1 MNFMRRSVASIGI
14 ALLMGKAPEPLWS
27 PFATVPTSKSLG
39 AKIVLLQLK
48 RMFSALYGN
57 LALAK

>member
-14 ALLMGKAPEPLWS
+14 AVLMEKAPEPPWPLS
-27 PFATVPTSKSLG
+27 ATVPTSKSLG

-48 RMFSALYGN
+48 RIFSALYGN